1 MNCVLDSSQTAA
13 CLRPCEGRKRNGG
26 QLVPFQ
32 PPGMPKVAES
42 LDDPVYGFV
51 AILLVHALAY
61 FLPSLKLVFDG
72 NLTLFAIT
80 LAGEAF
86 HDLVLFAL
94 CSSLQT
100 EGPWPR
106 YQRGSAGVASGIWG
120 AV

>member
-1 MNCVLDSSQTAA
+1 MTLLGPQHASDRAK
-13 CLRPCEGRKRNGG
+13 GRKRNGG
-26 QLVPFQ
+26 HSVPT
-32 PPGMPKVAES
+32 PRYAKVAES

-51 AILLVHALAY
+51 AVLLVHALAY
-61 FLPSLKLVFDG
+61 FLPSFKSVFDG

-106 YQRGSAGVASGIWG
+106 YQRGSAGIASGIWG